1 MLSRYLDLDI
11 LHIVQTSS
19 GSCCNR
25 ICSTLILILMPMAT
39 MMIKNMFKIDIRDND
54 DGYDADGDND
64 DANVWTFM
72 MIMMMT
78 TLTFMMLMWNTI
90 EWNQPEPCRWPES
103 DHTWTA
109 RPQPVHHI
117 ITHLSQFVWIF
128 VAMNLTNIS
137 SPPWPSSLSPSP
149 PGRSSPGPDPGSRRR
164 WQGRRWGGC
173 SSQTRWG
180 RWSRCSR
187 PVIKRW

>member
-78 TLTFMMLMWNTI
+78 TLTFMMLM
-90 EWNQPEPCRWPES
+90 
-103 DHTWTA
+103 
-109 RPQPVHHI
+109 
-117 ITHLSQFVWIF
+117 
-128 VAMNLTNIS
+128 
-137 SPPWPSSLSPSP
+137 
-149 PGRSSPGPDPGSRRR
+149 
-164 WQGRRWGGC
+164 
-173 SSQTRWG
+173 
-180 RWSRCSR
+180 
-187 PVIKRW
+187 